1 MVILKTARELHKSL
15 FLPSQKRFALGWG
28 LSFITAKLIV
38 YGFVCCTEP
47 RNKPARTFHFEVCD
61 FRASISRVD
70 CLRTSGTAIIS
81 LIARFSEARGF
92 LKQFPKTS
100 R

>member
-47 RNKPARTFHFEVCD
+47 RNKPARTFHFAILKCAIFVPLFLVLIVCEHQEQK
-61 FRASISRVD
+61 
-70 CLRTSGTAIIS
+70 L
-81 LIARFSEARGF
+81 
-92 LKQFPKTS
+92 
-100 R
+100 